1 MESVIVTALLFL
13 PFIII
18 LWLANLADRRRNE
31 EDRHDILAA
40 LTYGLLGSLY
50 LGMILFGLLAAWLG
64 ASTAI
69 LAPGARGGLEQ
80 MGIDPGNAQPALAGL
95 GRALWL
101 PALVA
106 IVLLLPPVRA
116 LLARLLPIDRRRTV
130 HAVALS
136 YSMLIVSNLMLTLG
150 WGLSSMAA
158 VMEGAPQSSASSLV
172 LATWVQELLM
182 LSVAV
187 VGVGWLS
194 RRALVPALRRL
205 GIVRP
210 SVRQLAAGLGV
221 GLALVPMALLLEML
235 AGKLGVSSDP
245 EVGRLT
251 EALLGPLFH
260 SLPGVLTLGLA
271 AALGEESLFRGAM
284 QPRFGLLPTAA
295 LFALLHSNYGLT
307 LSTLIVL
314 LLGLVLGLL
323 RRHANSTTSMAA
335 HATYNIS
342 LGLLAF
348 LQIV

>member
-1 MESVIVTALLFL
+1 MENTIITALLFL
-13 PFIII
+13 PFIFI

-31 EDRHDILAA
+31 EDRHDILAV

-50 LGMILFGLLAAWLG
+50 VAMILFGLLAAWLG
-64 ASTAI
+64 TSAAN
-69 LAPGARGGLEQ
+69 LAPGAPTGLEL
-80 MGIDPGNAQPALAGL
+80 MGIDPSSAQPALAGM

-101 PALVA
+101 PALLA

-116 LLARLLPIDRRRTV
+116 LLAHLLPIDRTRTV

-158 VMEGAPQSSASSLV
+158 AMESAQNGSAGSLV
-172 LATWVQELLM
+172 LATWAQELLW
-182 LSVAV
+182 LLVAV

-194 RRALVPALRRL
+194 RRALGPVLRRL

-210 SVRQLAAGLGV
+210 SLRQLGVGLGV
-221 GLALVPMALLLEML
+221 GLALVPAALLLEAL
-235 AGKLGVSSDP
+235 AGRLGMGADP

-295 LFALLHSNYGLT
+295 LFTLLHSNYGLT